1 MVMFPRVTLR
11 QSHRLWLCHNF
22 CCLLFVGIV
31 GHCSGNLE
39 VITLNKRQKIPALM
53 ELMFWSRE
61 SQNSGLV
68 LILEP
73 IFLIHFIILF

>member
-1 MVMFPRVTLR
+1 MSQF
-11 QSHRLWLCHNF
+11 
-22 CCLLFVGIV
+22 LLSAVC

-68 LILEP
+68 LMLEP
-73 IFLIHFIILF
+73 IFLIHFIILFKRAGQIASSACC